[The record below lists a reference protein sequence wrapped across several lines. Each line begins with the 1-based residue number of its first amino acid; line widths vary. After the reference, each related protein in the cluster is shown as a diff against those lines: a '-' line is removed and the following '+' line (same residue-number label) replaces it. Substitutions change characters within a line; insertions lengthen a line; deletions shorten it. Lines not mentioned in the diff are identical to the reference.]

1 VVIFVR
7 LKKLPSERLLAAAA
21 FAVGVVSILSGFKPE
36 WAERSDFL
44 SALLLPGVPE
54 RSRIIAFAL
63 GIVLLWISAALTR
76 RRRNAWR
83 IAALFVVAMGATHL
97 AQGLDTEVGAAALA
111 LLVSLVLLRSR
122 FDFPRRH
129 GVEQSDV
136 QRSMARAVVESHG
149 RGSLDFFALRRDKS
163 YFFSLSGR
171 AFLAFRVVAGTALI
185 SGDPV
190 GDGAEFDRLLSDFS
204 ATAQANG
211 WRVGVAGASQ
221 EMLTVYRAAGLRAF
235 EIGQEAVVR
244 PAEFSLEGRPIRK
257 VRQSVNRLAREGYS
271 ARILRAEELGTDCR
285 RQLEE
290 VSAEWLGAWP
300 DRGFSMAM
308 DRLFGESGPVF
319 VTAEGENGRLD
330 GFLQLCPAGDGYS
343 LSAMRRRAGT
353 PNGLM
358 EFLIAEALA
367 WAKEEG
373 VAEVSLNFCAF
384 GDLLREEGRSPF
396 LRVLRFCLRR
406 LDRFFQLERLL
417 SFNRK
422 FFPDWRPRY
431 LCYERVTDLPAV
443 AFAYLHAESLLTPPK
458 PWARERKPALAA

>member
-1 VVIFVR
+1 
-7 LKKLPSERLLAAAA
+7 
-21 FAVGVVSILSGFKPE
+21 
-36 WAERSDFL
+36 
-44 SALLLPGVPE
+44 LPGVPE
-54 RSRIIAFAL
+54 RSRIIAFVL

-83 IAALFVVAMGATHL
+83 VAGLFVVAVGATHL
-97 AQGLDTEVGAAALA
+97 AQGLDLEVGTATVVLVVSL
-111 LLVSLVLLRSR
+111 LLVRSR
-122 FDFPRRH
+122 FDIPRRQR
-129 GVEQSDV
+129 VSQSDAEH
-136 QRSMARAVVESHG
+136 QRARTLVESHG
-149 RGSLDFFALRRDKS
+149 NGSLDFFALRRDKS
-163 YFFSLSGR
+163 YFFSASGR
-171 AFLAFRVVAGTALI
+171 AFLAYRVVAGTALI

-190 GDGAEFDRLLSDFS
+190 GNRGEFDALLTAFTALARLS
-204 ATAQANG
+204 G
-211 WRVGVAGASQ
+211 WRVGVAGASD
-221 EMLTVYRAAGLRAF
+221 EVLPAYRGAGLRAL

-271 ARILRAEELGTDCR
+271 AKILRAEQLGLTCR
-285 RQLEE
+285 RQLEA
-290 VSAEWLGAWP
+290 VSEEWLGAWP

-308 DRLFGESGPVF
+308 DRLFGEPGPVF
-319 VTAEGENGRLD
+319 VAAEREDGSYD
-330 GFLQLCPAGDGYS
+330 GFLQLVPAGEGYS
-343 LSAMRRRAGT
+343 LSAMRRRSET

-367 WAKEEG
+367 WAREEE
-373 VAEVSLNFCAF
+373 VAEISLNFCAF
-384 GDLLREEGRSPF
+384 GDLLREHSRSPF
-396 LRVLRFCLRR
+396 LRVFGFCLRR

-458 PWARERKPALAA
+458 PWIRERKPALAA